1 MSVDVLAIGA
11 HPDDVELGVGG
22 TLLRLAEDGYRVGI
36 LDLTLGEL
44 SSRGTIEERMKE
56 AQDASERLQVSIRH
70 NAELPDGG
78 LQNTPEQ
85 RLEVIPFIRML
96 KPKILLLHR
105 KNDRHPDHRIASELA
120 RDANFFAGV
129 SSIVT
134 EEAPYRADHVYYYN
148 PYTDDQTPP
157 QVVMD
162 ISPVFAQKMDAL
174 SAYHSQFHNPN
185 YAGAETLV
193 ASESFWAG
201 IEKRAAYWG
210 NRIGV
215 EYGEPLYREGPMGI
229 AGFSELEE
237 NA

>member
-1 MSVDVLAIGA
+1 MSVDVLAVGA

-22 TLLRLAEDGYRVGI
+22 TLLQLADQGYSVGI

-44 SSRGTIEERMKE
+44 SSRGTVEERMKE
-56 AQDASERLQVSIRH
+56 AQDASDILQVSIRH

-85 RLEVIPFIRML
+85 RMEVIPFIRML

-105 KNDRHPDHRIASELA
+105 KNDRHPDHRIASELV

-134 EEAPYRADHVYYYN
+134 EEAPHRASHIYYYN
-148 PYTDDQTPP
+148 PYSDDQTPP

-162 ISPVFAQKMDAL
+162 ISPYFDRKLDAL
-174 SAYHSQFHNPN
+174 RAYRSQLHNPD
-185 YAGAETLV
+185 YEGAKTLIS
-193 ASESFWAG
+193 SEPFWEG
-201 IEKRAAYWG
+201 IQKRAAYWG
-210 NRIGV
+210 NRVGV
-215 EYGEPLYREGPMGI
+215 DYGEPLYREGPVGI
-229 AGFSELEE
+229 TGFAELETSS
-237 NA
+237 

>member
-1 MSVDVLAIGA
+1 MSIDVLAIGA

-22 TLLRLAEDGYRVGI
+22 TLLRLAQDGYQVGI

-44 SSRGTIEERMKE
+44 SSRGTIEERMAE
-56 AQDASERLQVSIRH
+56 AQVAADVLGVSVRH

-85 RLEVIPFIRML
+85 RMEVIPFIRML
-96 KPKILLLHR
+96 KPKMLLVHR
-105 KNDRHPDHRIASELA
+105 KNDRHPDHRIASELV
-120 RDANFFAGV
+120 RDANFFSGV
-129 SSIVT
+129 STIET
-134 EEAPYRADHVYYYN
+134 DEPAYRADHIYYYN

-162 ISPVFAQKMDAL
+162 ISPVFAKKMKAL
-174 SAYHSQFHNPN
+174 RAYHSQFHNPD
-185 YAGAETLV
+185 YDGAKTMV
-193 ASESFWAG
+193 SSESFWTG

-229 AGFSELEE
+229 AGFSELEN

>member
-22 TLLRLAEDGYRVGI
+22 TLLQLATKGYTVGI

-44 SSRGTIEERMKE
+44 SSRGTVEERMKE
-56 AQDASERLQVSIRH
+56 AQNASEILQVAIRH

-85 RLEVIPFIRML
+85 RREIIPFIRML
-96 KPKILLLHR
+96 KPRILLVHR
-105 KNDRHPDHRIASELA
+105 KNDRHPDHRIASELV

-134 EEAPYRADHVYYYN
+134 EESPHRATHIYYYN
-148 PYTDDQTPP
+148 PYSDDQTPP

-162 ISPVFAQKMDAL
+162 ISDHFDQKLDAL
-174 SAYHSQFHNPN
+174 RAYQSQLHNPS
-185 YAGAETLV
+185 YQGADTMV
-193 ASESFWAG
+193 SSESFWDG
-201 IEKRAAYWG
+201 IQKRAAYWG
-210 NRIGV
+210 NRVGI
-215 EYGEPLYREGPMGI
+215 EYGEPLYREGPVVI
-229 AGFSELEE
+229 DTFSELEKTE
-237 NA
+237 

>member
-44 SSRGTIEERMKE
+44 SSRGSVEERMKE

-85 RLEVIPFIRML
+85 RLEIIPFIRML

-105 KNDRHPDHRIASELA
+105 KNDRHPDHRIASELV

-134 EEAPYRADHVYYYN
+134 EEAPYRAAHVYYYN

-162 ISPVFAQKMDAL
+162 ISPVFAQKMEAL

-185 YAGAETLV
+185 YPGAETLV
-193 ASESFWAG
+193 ASESFWTG

-215 EYGEPLYREGPMGI
+215 EYGEPLYREGPLGI

-237 NA
+237 TT